1 MSDRRSNNSWRNA
14 LREHNAIS
22 TDAKIREV
30 VTFLARRA
38 AERDFESLIQRQRR
52 KKLKESRTKE

>member
-1 MSDRRSNNSWRNA
+1 MSDRRSNNSWRNV

-22 TDAKIREV
+22 TDAKIRDV
-30 VTFLARRA
+30 VAYLARRA
-38 AERDFESLIQRQRR
+38 AERDFESLIQRQRK

>member
-1 MSDRRSNNSWRNA
+1 MPDRRSNNSWRNV

-22 TDAKIREV
+22 TDAKIRDV
-30 VTFLARRA
+30 VAYLARRA
-38 AERDFESLIQRQRR
+38 AERDFDSLIQRQRK

>member
-1 MSDRRSNNSWRNA
+1 MSNRRSNNSWRNV

-22 TDAKIREV
+22 TDAKIRDV
-30 VTFLARRA
+30 VAYLARRA
-38 AERDFESLIQRQRR
+38 AERDFESLIQRQRK